1 MIRPS
6 SAAGA
11 YGNDGGSQPRPRH
24 SLGGDRER
32 GTGSSGG
39 NAAALRRGNW
49 AEEAHMESP
58 RRVLGWT
65 VFHLPSTPS
74 VPHSRRI
81 KHVQPRFQIIAP

>member
-49 AEEAHMESP
+49 AEEARMKSLP
-58 RRVLGWT
+58 RVGGGRYFIYRPPRV
-65 VFHLPSTPS
+65 SE
-74 VPHSRRI
+74 SRRI
-81 KHVQPRFQIIAP
+81 KNVQHRFQVNAP